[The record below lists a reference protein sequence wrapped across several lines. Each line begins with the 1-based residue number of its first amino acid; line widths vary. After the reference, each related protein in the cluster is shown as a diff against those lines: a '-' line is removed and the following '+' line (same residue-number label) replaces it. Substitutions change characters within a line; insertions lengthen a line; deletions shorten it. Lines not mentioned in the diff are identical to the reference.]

1 MRRSLTRGKL
11 GKRGRACA
19 GGKHEEREERAAR
32 RIAACRVVS
41 LRARAAWL
49 KGDEEYYGEEQ
60 ATGAWR
66 EERKE
71 GARADGITRE

>member
-1 MRRSLTRGKL
+1 MEK
-11 GKRGRACA
+11 
-19 GGKHEEREERAAR
+19 GGERVQEESTKSVKSAR
-32 RIAACRVVS
+32 RGASRRVVS

-49 KGDEEYYGEEQ
+49 KGDEEYHGEEQ

>member
-32 RIAACRVVS
+32 RIAACRVAPCESSV
-41 LRARAAWL
+41 A
-49 KGDEEYYGEEQ
+49 KG
-60 ATGAWR
+60 
-66 EERKE
+66 
-71 GARADGITRE
+71 